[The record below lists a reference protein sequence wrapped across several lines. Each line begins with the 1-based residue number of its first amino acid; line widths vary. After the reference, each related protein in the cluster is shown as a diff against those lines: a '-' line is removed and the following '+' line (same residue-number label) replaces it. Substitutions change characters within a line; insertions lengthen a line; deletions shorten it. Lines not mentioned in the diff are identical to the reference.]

1 MTGLLIVTA
10 LVSGILAADPAGS
23 LGLLAGEDLRIG
35 APTVASCQQTSTPN
49 EHLLLFKDG
58 FTMTIGDNHLSS
70 KNAVV
75 RLKNYGLGIPGMESQ
90 SYYHAQVYL
99 EEEVKFKQGK
109 KAKTTGIDRVVIDG
123 GDYLVIRFVV
133 TGDVLITAD
142 SQKEIGC
149 EILQKQELY
158 ARYQEKSAQIVEGPR
173 IPQGALVPQ
182 FPRSILEPGTPA
194 VVSAD
199 QAAQSSVLT
208 ERASESDAKEP
219 VYMYPVHLSAVWD
232 PEPTIEVQKLPDG
245 GQVATVSGRFY
256 LWQRQSA
263 DKLLEFQ
270 ADSAVLFFDANEFDA
285 SREGRKGRDI
295 AQGAIQSMY
304 LQGNIVMTEG
314 RRTIRADEI
323 YFDLLKNQ
331 AVIVNAEM
339 RFFDEKRGLPIYL
352 SADRLRQVSDSL
364 FQAEQ
369 VTLTSS
375 EFYLPQLS
383 ANAARMVLVREENV
397 QQRTEAI
404 ENAQARSQAAAESK
418 QDEAARWE
426 GSMYDVNMKY
436 YNTKLFGLSK
446 LRTQMVRPDIPIS
459 RLSVGTDSDFGT
471 SVQTQWKLFRLLGWK
486 EPEGMDTRLAADYY
500 SKRGVGGG
508 VQSEYED
515 ENSQGEMIGYIM
527 NDRGEDDLGRT
538 SNREN
543 LDPEQDLRGRFG
555 LRHREYLPD
564 DWQATMEVGYI
575 SDRNFM
581 ESMYRSE
588 FNNDKGQET
597 LLYLKQQ
604 RDNWA
609 LTILG
614 KARINDF
621 ENTTEEAPTIEYHR
635 KGQSFWDHQ
644 LTWYSDSR
652 ISHLRDRYDEDY
664 SEYNG
669 GVLPPT
675 SEDFYTFGDTR
686 NEVAWPFM
694 LGTVKMA
701 PFAAGTYAYEDQN
714 GYDTTLSGRNAGR
727 NDTALL
733 GEGGVRTSTMFWKE
747 DPSVQSRLWDVDGIR
762 HIVTPHAEAIAYEET
777 ELGIKQRDTVNAG
790 LSQRWQTHRGEGE
803 DRRSVDWLRWD
814 VDSTWL
820 AESGD
825 TAEPPQYTYGPS
837 KFIYND
843 PSIPV
848 FLRRHDEYY
857 GMARDSVNSEAEWRV
872 SDTTAVLSDLNYDTR
887 SGVIQQ
893 LDAGVSRYVYPDL
906 SYYLGSRYLRPV
918 IVDVPSD
925 DIYEQGSHSVVGA
938 VTYQISPRYWLSY
951 SQEYNFDFGK
961 NVRNDF
967 AIIRQYHRLFYAL
980 ELSLDQ
986 SRDNSSMMFS
996 VWPQGVKELALGSRR
1011 YTGLVGSRSVQ

>member
-1 MTGLLIVTA
+1 MTGLLVITA
-10 LVSGILAADPAGS
+10 LVSGIFAAGQYDS
-23 LGLLAGEDLRIG
+23 IEQLAGQDLHVSALKVSSCRQAM
-35 APTVASCQQTSTPN
+35 APD
-49 EHLLLFKDG
+49 EHVLLFEDG
-58 FTMTIGDNHLSS
+58 FSMSIGDNQLSS

-75 RLKNYGLGIPGMESQ
+75 RLKNYGFNIPGMGSQ

-99 EEEVKFKQGK
+99 ENDVKFHQGK
-109 KAKTTGIDRVVIDG
+109 KAKSTSLDRVIIDG
-123 GDYLVIRFVV
+123 GDDLIIRFIV
-133 TGDVLITAD
+133 TGDVLVTTD
-142 SQKEIGC
+142 QQSEIDC
-149 EILQKQELY
+149 ETLQKQELY
-158 ARYQEKSAQIVEGPR
+158 IRYNEIASKIVEGPS
-173 IPQGALVPQ
+173 ISQGALVPRA
-182 FPRSILEPGTPA
+182 PRSVLEEIGTPA
-194 VVSAD
+194 IVSAD
-199 QAAQSSVLT
+199 TAAQSAVMT
-208 ERASESDAKEP
+208 EPAAGTDSKKV
-219 VYMYPVHLSAVWD
+219 VYKYPVHISAVWD
-232 PEPTIEVQKLPDG
+232 PEPTIELKKLPDG
-245 GQVATVSGRFY
+245 RQVATVSGRFY

-263 DKLLEFQ
+263 DQLLEFQ
-270 ADSAVLFFDANEFDA
+270 ADSAVLYFDPNQFDT
-285 SREGRKGRDI
+285 SREGKKGRDL
-295 AQGAIQSMY
+295 AQGSPDSVY

-323 YFDLLKNQ
+323 YFDLQNNQ

-339 RFFDEKRGLPIYL
+339 RFFDERRGLPIYL
-352 SADRLRQVSDSL
+352 SAERLRQVSNTL

-383 ANAARMVLVREENV
+383 ANAARMVLVKEESV
-397 QQRTEAI
+397 QQRAEAI
-404 ENAQARSQAAAESK
+404 ERTQAQAAAAEKK
-418 QDEAARWE
+418 QDEASQWE

-446 LRTQMVRPDIPIS
+446 LRTRFVRPDIPIS
-459 RLSVGTDSDFGT
+459 RIAVGNDSDFGT
-471 SVQTQWKLFRLLGWK
+471 SVQTEWKLFRMLGWK

-508 VQSEYED
+508 VSTEYED
-515 ENSQGEMIGYIM
+515 ADSQGEMISYIM

-538 SNREN
+538 SSREN
-543 LDPEQDLRGRFG
+543 LEPDRDIRGRFS

-564 DWQATMEVGYI
+564 DWEATVEVGYI

-588 FNNDKGQET
+588 FNSDKGQET

-614 KARINDF
+614 KTRINDF
-621 ENTTEEAPTIEYHR
+621 ENMTEELPTIEYHR
-635 KGQSFWDHQ
+635 KGESFWDHQ

-652 ISHLRDRYDEDY
+652 ISRLRDRYDNDY
-664 SEYNG
+664 EEYNG
-669 GVLPPT
+669 GNPPPGN
-675 SEDFYTFGDTR
+675 ERFYTFGDTR

-714 GYDTTLSGRNAGR
+714 GYDLALSGNNAGR

-733 GEGGVRTSTMFWKE
+733 GEGGMRASTMFWKE
-747 DPSVQSRLWDVDGIR
+747 DPTVQSRIWDIDGIR
-762 HIVTPHAEAIAYEET
+762 HILTPHVEAVTYEET
-777 ELGIKQRDTVNAG
+777 EAGIKQRDTINTG

-820 AESGD
+820 AH
-825 TAEPPQYTYGPS
+825 TADEDIPSPNTFGPAS
-837 KFIYND
+837 FIYND

-857 GMARDSVNSEAEWRV
+857 GMARDTINSETEWRV
-872 SDTTAVLSDLNYDTR
+872 SDTTSILSDMNYDTR
-887 SGVIQQ
+887 SGVVQQ
-893 LDAGVSRYVYPDL
+893 FDAGLSRYVYPDL

-918 IVDVPSD
+918 IVDIPSD
-925 DIYEQGSHSVVGA
+925 GIHEEGSQSVVGA
-938 VTYQISPRYWLSY
+938 VTYQVSPRYWLSY

-967 AIIRQYHRLFYAL
+967 AIIRQYHRLFYAF

-986 SRDNSSMMFS
+986 STNNDSVMLS

-1011 YTGLVGSRSVQ
+1011 YTGLVGTRTMQ